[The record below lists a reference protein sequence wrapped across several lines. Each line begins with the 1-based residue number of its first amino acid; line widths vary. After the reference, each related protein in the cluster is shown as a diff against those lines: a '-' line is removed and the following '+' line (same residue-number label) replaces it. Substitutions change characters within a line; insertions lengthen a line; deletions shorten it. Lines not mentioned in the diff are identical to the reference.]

1 MHCKIPVQT
10 CDMSEQILFHT
21 EQLVSETKRVNYHS
35 KVCVCVCAC
44 VHGSVCVC
52 LCLYIYTTSWAQKV
66 KTCLA
71 KGCCPT
77 GLGQYIRFHMRCKFK
92 SMTFPLSRKL
102 PALLVP
108 LNNKTVTVLAE
119 RGHDAPRARDKKAR
133 ARGAMAKGTRMK
145 TPPTHIRSTI
155 TLTSPHLYSHTSQDR
170 VIEAS
175 HLGSLLFFCRLTS
188 PRPTFFPLLIL
199 LIPIIAVC

>member
-35 KVCVCVCAC
+35 KVWVCVCVRAC
-44 VHGSVCVC
+44 MGLCVCVC

-108 LNNKTVTVLAE
+108 STIRLSQCWQKEDMML
-119 RGHDAPRARDKKAR
+119 RGQ
-133 ARGAMAKGTRMK
+133 GTR
-145 TPPTHIRSTI
+145 R
-155 TLTSPHLYSHTSQDR
+155 QGQ
-170 VIEAS
+170 EAPWQK
-175 HLGSLLFFCRLTS
+175 GQG
-188 PRPTFFPLLIL
+188 
-199 LIPIIAVC
+199 